1 MDIVR
6 FMLTHCYKSDLYSII
21 GISFLAGLIP
31 IITPIITETIFQD
44 IIPMLERSTLAT
56 VTQVSM
62 VSGFTLTA
70 ISIVRSIATLRLVTN
85 VDLAVESALFGRII
99 SLPTKFFRQFQSG
112 ELANRLVG
120 AEMIVNSISGK
131 STLVRLLL
139 GFEKPKSGAIY
150 YDGQD
155 LSELNLASVRVQMG
169 IVLQNGQIMAG
180 DIFTNIIGTSSLT
193 LEDAWQATEAAGLA
207 EDIKKMPMGMNTVI
221 SEGSTNISG
230 GQRQRILI
238 ARAIA
243 AKPAIVVFDEAT
255 SALDNRTQ
263 NIVTE
268 SLDKMHATQIIV
280 AHRLSTIRNCDKIIV
295 MDSGRIVETGTFE
308 ELSSIEGL
316 FADLIKRQ
324 QAMPM

>member
-1 MDIVR
+1 
-6 FMLTHCYKSDLYSII
+6 
-21 GISFLAGLIP
+21 
-31 IITPIITETIFQD
+31 
-44 IIPMLERSTLAT
+44 
-56 VTQVSM
+56 
-62 VSGFTLTA
+62 
-70 ISIVRSIATLRLVTN
+70 
-85 VDLAVESALFGRII
+85 
-99 SLPTKFFRQFQSG
+99 
-112 ELANRLVG
+112 
-120 AEMIVNSISGK
+120 
-131 STLVRLLL
+131 
-139 GFEKPKSGAIY
+139 
-150 YDGQD
+150 
-155 LSELNLASVRVQMG
+155 MG

-193 LEDAWQATEAAGLA
+193 QEDAWAAAEAAGIA
-207 EDIKKMPMGMNTVI
+207 DDIRQMPMGMQTVI

-295 MDSGRIVETGTFE
+295 MDAGRIVETGTFD
-308 ELSSIEGL
+308 ELANKDGL
-316 FADLIKRQ
+316 FADLIRRQ
-324 QAMPM
+324 QATPM

>member
-1 MDIVR
+1 
-6 FMLTHCYKSDLYSII
+6 
-21 GISFLAGLIP
+21 
-31 IITPIITETIFQD
+31 
-44 IIPMLERSTLAT
+44 
-56 VTQVSM
+56 
-62 VSGFTLTA
+62 
-70 ISIVRSIATLRLVTN
+70 
-85 VDLAVESALFGRII
+85 
-99 SLPTKFFRQFQSG
+99 
-112 ELANRLVG
+112 
-120 AEMIVNSISGK
+120 MIVNSISGD
-131 STLVRLLL
+131 STLVRPLL

-308 ELSSIEGL
+308 ELSNREGL
-316 FADLIKRQ
+316 FSDLIKRQ
-324 QAMPM
+324 QTSST

>member
-1 MDIVR
+1 MSFAYDEDSPNVLNDINFRVAAGE
-6 FMLTHCYKSDLYSII
+6 HVAIVGKS
-21 GISFLAGLIP
+21 GC
-31 IITPIITETIFQD
+31 
-44 IIPMLERSTLAT
+44 
-56 VTQVSM
+56 
-62 VSGFTLTA
+62 
-70 ISIVRSIATLRLVTN
+70 
-85 VDLAVESALFGRII
+85 
-99 SLPTKFFRQFQSG
+99 
-112 ELANRLVG
+112 
-120 AEMIVNSISGK
+120 GK

-155 LSELNLASVRVQMG
+155 LAELNLASVRVQMG
-169 IVLQNGQIMAG
+169 IVLQNGQIMSG

-193 LEDAWQATEAAGLA
+193 MEDAWAAAESAGLA

-243 AKPAIVVFDEAT
+243 ARPAIVVFDEAT

-268 SLDKMHATQIIV
+268 SLSFL
-280 AHRLSTIRNCDKIIV
+280 R
-295 MDSGRIVETGTFE
+295 
-308 ELSSIEGL
+308 
-316 FADLIKRQ
+316 FARQ
-324 QAMPM
+324 QHCPYLFSWLVKRAFTILRL

>member
-1 MDIVR
+1 LPPESSEDKVDAEHLSGVIEVKDLTFAYNEDSPNVLTDINFRVA
-6 FMLTHCYKSDLYSII
+6 
-21 GISFLAGLIP
+21 AG
-31 IITPIITETIFQD
+31 EH
-44 IIPMLERSTLAT
+44 
-56 VTQVSM
+56 V
-62 VSGFTLTA
+62 A
-70 ISIVRSIATLRLVTN
+70 IV
-85 VDLAVESALFGRII
+85 
-99 SLPTKFFRQFQSG
+99 G
-112 ELANRLVG
+112 E
-120 AEMIVNSISGK
+120 

-155 LSELNLASVRVQMG
+155 LAELNLASVRVQMG

-193 LEDAWQATEAAGLA
+193 LEDAWHAAEAAGLA
-207 EDIKKMPMGMNTVI
+207 EDIKKMPRGMNTVI

-268 SLDKMHATQIIV
+268 SLDKMHSTQIIV
-280 AHRLSTIRNCDKIIV
+280 AHRLSTIRNCDKIVV
-295 MDSGRIVETGTFE
+295 MDEGKIVETGTFD
-308 ELSSIEGL
+308 ELANKEGL

-324 QAMPM
+324 QAVPM